1 MKSSRR
7 IKQNQIE
14 LFFEP
19 DLTGDPMLLELP
31 AERRVELEK
40 VLADLLLNAALG
52 DAKVAGGVHD
62 DAE

>member
-1 MKSSRR
+1 MKPSRR

-14 LFFEP
+14 LFLKP

-40 VLADLLLNAALG
+40 VLVELLNAALG

-62 DAE
+62 DAD